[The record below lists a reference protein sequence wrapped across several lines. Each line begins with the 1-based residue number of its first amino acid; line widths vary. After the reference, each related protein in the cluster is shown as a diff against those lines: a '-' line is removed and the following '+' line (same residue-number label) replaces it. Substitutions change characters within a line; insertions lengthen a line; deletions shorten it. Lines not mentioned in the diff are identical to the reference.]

1 MTFIFVINMIRKY
14 LKISGILLC
23 IVLFTEQCTSFD
35 EEKQDF
41 PPTIRLEQEL
51 YKIPEGETA
60 QGVQQLKKKY
70 PDLMKFYLQAVLE
83 IADTS
88 QSQDYTTKIM
98 DDFIHHPQMV
108 SLNDTVQLLMK
119 DFAKYEKELHGML
132 SKYHHYFPNKPMPQ
146 LVTFTSQ
153 FGPKSF
159 YFEPYLGIGLD
170 LYLGRNFIYYPSV
183 GLPDFI
189 IKRLEPQYIST
200 DAAFNLIQDM
210 KEEPLKR
217 GAKLLDMMVYYGK
230 IYYIS
235 NQLLP
240 KREIRDFFYYTPEEW
255 KWCEDNEKEIWSFF
269 IDGEWLY
276 NSLYV
281 NYSKFINDGPTTMG
295 MPQGAPDRVGR
306 WVGYQIVKRYM
317 DKHSNTSL
325 EDLMKIESG
334 QEFLNASKYKP

>member
-1 MTFIFVINMIRKY
+1 MIRKY
-14 LKISGILLC
+14 LKFLVILLGV
-23 IVLFTEQCTSFD
+23 VLFTEQCNSFD
-35 EEKQDF
+35 EQKQKF

-51 YKIPEGETA
+51 YQIPKDKTA
-60 QGVQQLKKKY
+60 QGIEQLKEKY
-70 PDLMKFYLQAVLE
+70 PVLMKFYLQAVLE
-83 IADTS
+83 IVDTS
-88 QSQDYTTKIM
+88 QSQEYTMKMM

-119 DFAKYEKELHGML
+119 NFSVYEKELHQML
-132 SKYHHYFPNKPMPQ
+132 SNYHRYFPQKPIPQ
-146 LVTFTSQ
+146 LVTYTSQ

-159 YFEPYLGIGLD
+159 YYEPFLGVGLD
-170 LYLGRNFIYYPSV
+170 LYLGSDFIYYPSV
-183 GLPDFI
+183 GIPNFI
-189 IKRLEPQYIST
+189 IKRLDSKYLVT

-230 IYYIS
+230 IYYIA
-235 NQLLP
+235 NELLP
-240 KREIRDFFYYTPEEW
+240 KREVRDFFYYSPEDW

-269 IDGEWLY
+269 IDGSWLY

-317 DKHSNTSL
+317 DKYPNTTL
-325 EDLMKIESG
+325 EELMKIDSG
-334 QEFLNASKYKP
+334 QAFLTASKYKP

>member
-1 MTFIFVINMIRKY
+1 MTFIFVNNMIGKY

-23 IVLFTEQCTSFD
+23 IVFFTEQCTSFD
-35 EEKQDF
+35 KEKQDF
-41 PPTIRLEQEL
+41 SPTIRLEQEL

-60 QGVQQLKKKY
+60 QGIQQLKKKY

-119 DFAKYEKELHGML
+119 DFGKYEKELHGML

-159 YFEPYLGIGLD
+159 YFEPYLGVGLD
-170 LYLGRNFIYYPSV
+170 LYLGHNFIYYPSV
-183 GLPDFI
+183 GLPGFI
-189 IKRLEPQYIST
+189 IRRLEPQYIST

-240 KREIRDFFYYTPEEW
+240 KREIRDFFYYTPQEW